1 VRPPS
6 GTASGP
12 PALPRTPGYRL
23 PSPCGAKQLRTRN
36 RGHRRGSYVERLDE
50 LSEDERRADEQVQED
65 LWLALDRTDRITLV
79 DVWAAIMDA
88 DTLDE
93 AVIGIYTTEEL
104 ALSTAKR
111 VSSEAADARRY
122 LLNEVPD
129 WIDSLGKA
137 PTTES

>member
-1 VRPPS
+1 
-6 GTASGP
+6 
-12 PALPRTPGYRL
+12 
-23 PSPCGAKQLRTRN
+23 
-36 RGHRRGSYVERLDE
+36 
-50 LSEDERRADEQVQED
+50 
-65 LWLALDRTDRITLV
+65 V